1 MSEATTSN
9 GFHHEALL
17 YAGEWEFVEK
27 TGAFLQEGLDAGDA
41 MLVVVGSRKIDLLRE
56 HLGAAAA
63 RVLFADMAEVGR
75 NPARIIPAWREFV
88 ATNAGTA
95 AGMRGIGEPIDASRT
110 AEALVECARHES
122 LLNLAF
128 TGSPSWSLLCPYDV
142 YALPP
147 AVIEEA
153 LRNHPYVRN
162 GDSRPNPRFRGLDD
176 CASPVDHP
184 LPDPPPQAATFH
196 VDIASLATLRE
207 LVASV
212 ASKHGFRRRE
222 IDDFVLTV
230 HELAT
235 NSIRH
240 GGGRGIVRLWGDD
253 GEIVAD
259 VRDRG
264 SILDPLAGRVEP
276 RLDVASGRGL
286 WLANQLSDL
295 VQIRVQP
302 DGGAVRARL
311 RRR

>member
-1 MSEATTSN
+1 LTIN
-9 GFHHEALL
+9 GFRHEALL
-17 YAGEWEFVEK
+17 YGSEEQFVEK
-27 TGAFLQEGLDAGDA
+27 TGAFLQEGLDAGEA
-41 MLVVVGSRKIDLLRE
+41 ILVVVGSRKIHLLRE
-56 HLGAAAA
+56 YLGATAS

-75 NPARIIPAWREFV
+75 NPARIIPAWRAFV
-88 ATNAGTA
+88 ATNAATGTR
-95 AGMRGIGEPIDASRT
+95 MRGIGEPIDASRS
-110 AEALVECARHES
+110 ADALVECERHES

-128 TGSPSWSLLCPYDV
+128 AGSPAWTLLCPYDTA
-142 YALPP
+142 ALSP
-147 AVIEEA
+147 AVIEET

-162 GDSRPNPRFRGLDD
+162 GDSKPNPRFRGIDD
-176 CASPVDHP
+176 CASPIDQP
-184 LPDPPPQAATFH
+184 LPDPPPHAATFH
-196 VDIASLATLRE
+196 VDLGTLARLRE

-212 ASKHGFRRRE
+212 ASKHGFGGRE
-222 IDDFVLTV
+222 VDDFVLTV

-240 GGGRGIVRLWGDD
+240 GGGRGLVRLWGDD

-264 SILDPLAGRVEP
+264 RILDPLAGRVEP

-302 DGGAVRARL
+302 NGGAVRARL

>member
-1 MSEATTSN
+1 LTSN
-9 GFHHEALL
+9 GFLHEALL
-17 YAGEWEFVEK
+17 YVGEEQFVEK
-27 TGAFLQEGLDAGDA
+27 TGAFLQEGLDAGEA

-56 HLGAAAA
+56 HLGATAA
-63 RVLFADMAEVGR
+63 RVLFADMADVGR
-75 NPARIIPAWREFV
+75 NPARIIPTWREFV
-88 ATNAGTA
+88 ATKAGTH
-95 AGMRGIGEPIDASRT
+95 AGMRGIGEPVDASRS
-110 AEALVECARHES
+110 AEALIECERHES

-128 TGSPSWSLLCPYDV
+128 AGSPSWSLLCPYDTD
-142 YALPP
+142 ALSP

-162 GDSRPNPRFRGLDD
+162 GDPKPNPRFRGLDD
-176 CASPVDHP
+176 CVSPIEHP
-184 LPDPPPQAATFH
+184 LPDPPPHAATFH
-196 VDIASLATLRE
+196 VDIDTLATLRE
-207 LVASV
+207 LVASL
-212 ASKHGFRRRE
+212 ASEHGFGRRDT
-222 IDDFVLTV
+222 DDFVLTV

-240 GGGRGIVRLWGDD
+240 GGGHGIVRLWGDD
-253 GEIVAD
+253 GEVVAD

-264 SILDPLAGRVEP
+264 RILDPLAGRVEP

>member
-1 MSEATTSN
+1 LTSN
-9 GFHHEALL
+9 GFRHEALL
-17 YAGEWEFVEK
+17 YAGEEQFVEK
-27 TGAFLQEGLDAGDA
+27 TGAFLQEGLDAGEA
-41 MLVVVGSRKIDLLRE
+41 ILAVVGSRKIHLLRE
-56 HLGAAAA
+56 HLGATASH
-63 RVLFADMAEVGR
+63 VLFADMAEVGR
-75 NPARIIPAWREFV
+75 NPARIIPAWRGFV
-88 ATNAGTA
+88 ERNADTGV
-95 AGMRGIGEPIDASRT
+95 RGIGEPIDASGS
-110 AEALVECARHES
+110 ADALVECERHES

-128 TGSPSWSLLCPYDV
+128 GGSPSWTLLCPYDTS
-142 YALPP
+142 ALAP

-162 GDSRPNPRFRGLDD
+162 GDSQSNPRFRGIDD
-176 CASPVDHP
+176 CASPSDQP
-184 LPDPPPQAATFH
+184 LPDPPPHAAMFH
-196 VDIASLATLRE
+196 VDLGTLARLRE

-212 ASKHGFRRRE
+212 ASEHGFGGRE
-222 IDDFVLTV
+222 VDDFVLTV

-264 SILDPLAGRVEP
+264 RILDPLAGRVEP

>member
-1 MSEATTSN
+1 MTSN
-9 GFHHEALL
+9 GFRHEALL
-17 YAGEWEFVEK
+17 YAGEEQFVEK
-27 TGAFLQEGLDAGDA
+27 TGAFLQEGLDAGQA
-41 MLVVVGSRKIDLLRE
+41 MLVVVGSRKIHLLRE
-56 HLGAAAA
+56 HLGATAA

-75 NPARIIPAWREFV
+75 NPARIIPAWRAFV
-88 ATNAGTA
+88 ATNAGTG
-95 AGMRGIGEPIDASRT
+95 AGMRGVGEPIDTSWNG
-110 AEALVECARHES
+110 EALVECERHES

-128 TGSPSWSLLCPYDV
+128 AGSPSWSLLCPYDTD
-142 YALPP
+142 ALSPS
-147 AVIEEA
+147 VIREA

-162 GDSRPNPRFRGLDD
+162 GDSKPNPRFRGVDD

-184 LPDPPPQAATFH
+184 LSDPPPHAATFH
-196 VDIASLATLRE
+196 VDIGTLSTLRE

-212 ASKHGFRRRE
+212 ASRHGFGHRE
-222 IDDFVLTV
+222 VDDFVLTV

-264 SILDPLAGRVEP
+264 RILDPLAGRVEP
-276 RLDVASGRGL
+276 SLDVASGRGL